1 MLLATRLGFARLM
14 RFVSASVM
22 SGFMFGVGL
31 ILILGQ
37 LADAT
42 GVTTSGG
49 STLEKALNTLR
60 QWQSFDRA
68 SVLTAAAAIG
78 ISIILGRGKMGG
90 PGTPGRDRDPR
101 RGPHRDRRAT
111 SPPWPRPQGPSPSAC
126 RPWSCP
132 TSG

>member
-1 MLLATRLGFARLM
+1 M

-22 SGFMFGVGL
+22 SGFMFSVGL

-60 QWQSFDRA
+60 RWQSFDTT
-68 SVLTAAAAIG
+68 SVLTAHAPAPVDRPARG
-78 ISIILGRGKMGG
+78 PTESGRG
-90 PGTPGRDRDPR
+90 RFV
-101 RGPHRDRRAT
+101 
-111 SPPWPRPQGPSPSAC
+111 
-126 RPWSCP
+126 
-132 TSG
+132 